1 MSSLL
6 AVLLGLVALALGRP
20 AHQRLLLRR
29 ALPPRHNRLL
39 WTAGAVA
46 LGLGAWLAVRDDGWV
61 LGLLRW
67 CGAVSAATLPIVF
80 GLPYLARGLYSSRR

>member
-1 MSSLL
+1 MTSVLV
-6 AVLLGLVALALGRP
+6 VLLGLMALALARP

-67 CGAVSAATLPIVF
+67 CGAVSAGALPIVF
-80 GLPYLARGLYSSRR
+80 GLPYLTRGLYSSRR